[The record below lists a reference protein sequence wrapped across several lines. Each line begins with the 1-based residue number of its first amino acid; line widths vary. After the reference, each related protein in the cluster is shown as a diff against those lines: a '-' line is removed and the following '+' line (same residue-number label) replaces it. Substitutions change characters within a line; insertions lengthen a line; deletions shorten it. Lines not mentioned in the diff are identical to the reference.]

1 MTFDEYLIEFY
12 GFNTQ
17 DKKWQRMSVKGKALL
32 KDSYKMDMAKET
44 KTTTDETK
52 LAKLYPSNKE

>member
-1 MTFDEYLIEFY
+1 MTFDDYLMEFY

-17 DKKWQRMSVKGKALL
+17 DGKYKRMGNKAKNLL
-32 KDSYKMDMAKET
+32 RDSYKMDMAKET
-44 KTTTDETK
+44 KKETDETK

>member
-12 GFNTQ
+12 GFDTQ
-17 DKKWQRMSVKGKALL
+17 DKKWQRMSVKGKGLL

-44 KTTTDETK
+44 KMTTDETK